1 MATQNH
7 TIQTESLKEELK
19 PYEKFMLFGA
29 ESLSDEE
36 LLALIIRTGTA
47 GKDAVTLAG
56 EVLSMCGRGHGLL
69 GLHHLDVQDLMRV
82 DGIGEVKAVKIK
94 CIAEISNR
102 IARQRVCFQTI
113 LKNPSVIADYYMES
127 MRHLEQEKCIALYL
141 DCKCRLLSEVTL
153 SIGTIDSAYVSRREL
168 FKNAFKANASQII
181 LLHNHPSGD
190 PSPSSEDMEMTQKI
204 NQAAMLMELPL
215 VDHIIIGDHSYI
227 SFREKGML

>member
-1 MATQNH
+1 MEGKNH
-7 TIQTESLKEELK
+7 DIHAEDSRDRLL
-19 PYEKFMLFGA
+19 PYEKFMLCGA

-47 GKDAVTLAG
+47 GKDALTVAG

-69 GLHHLDVQDLMRV
+69 GLHHLDVQDLMRI

-94 CIAEISNR
+94 CIAELSNR
-102 IARQRVCFQTI
+102 IARQKIGFQTE
-113 LKNPSVIADYYMES
+113 LKNPAAIADCYMES

-141 DCKCRLLSEVTL
+141 DSKCRLLNEATL
-153 SIGTIDSAYVSRREL
+153 SIGTVNSAFVSRREL
-168 FKNAFKANASQII
+168 FKNALKANASQIV

-190 PSPSSEDMEMTQKI
+190 PSPSSEDVEMTQKI
-204 NQAAMLMELPL
+204 RQAAVLMELPL
-215 VDHIIIGDHSYI
+215 VDHIIIGDHTYI